1 MQEDPSW
8 GTNQNLG
15 HGSEEPSDFLLTQ
28 WFLDISHLKVT
39 PGKAFLQSPPA
50 FALGGRDFNKEQG
63 QKTPSVL
70 PSHLCFSEFNLQR
83 ALIFK
88 GLKANTEVRFYR
100 SPAVLPTG
108 KEEPQ
113 QWLILCEQLIL
124 VKLKQRFY

>member
-15 HGSEEPSDFLLTQ
+15 HRSEEPSDFLLAQ
-28 WFLDISHLKVT
+28 WFLDISHLRVT
-39 PGKAFLQSPPA
+39 LGKTFLQSPPA
-50 FALGGRDFNKEQG
+50 FALGGRGSPIKKSRG
-63 QKTPSVL
+63 RKPKL
-70 PSHLCFSEFNLQR
+70 PKLLPPCLSEFNLQR

-88 GLKANTEVRFYR
+88 GLKPNTEARVRR

-113 QWLILCEQLIL
+113 WLILCD
-124 VKLKQRFY
+124 

>member
-15 HGSEEPSDFLLTQ
+15 HGSEEPSDV
-28 WFLDISHLKVT
+28 SHLRVT
-39 PGKAFLQSPPA
+39 PGKTFLQSPPA
-50 FALGGRDFNKEQG
+50 FALGGRGFDMEQG
-63 QKTPSVL
+63 QKTPTVL

-88 GLKANTEVRFYR
+88 GLKHNTEARFYR

-113 QWLILCEQLIL
+113 QWLILCE
-124 VKLKQRFY
+124 